1 VSDWPWH
8 TWNVDRLTLAAYFYS
23 PDLDLARANLANA
36 QAAAVTAGARPNP
49 SVGLGAGYESTP
61 DSPYLWNIDFA
72 LPIETAGKRGYRVL
86 EASQL
91 TEAARVSLAETA
103 WQVRMKVRSAL
114 LAYLNAEKQ
123 VDALKREEQARVAK
137 FHLLETRLNAG
148 EIARPEV
155 TAGQL
160 EVFNLR
166 LALRAQEGAEQS
178 GLGALAAAI
187 GVPVGALETQ
197 QLVWTEYESLPRISP
212 GMVRRDAALNRLDLR
227 ESLAAYQA
235 SEVALRLEIAKQYPD
250 LRIGPSGGSQEG
262 YNQLSLGVSL
272 ELPVLNQ
279 NQGPIGE
286 AEARRKQ
293 AAAKVRSLQSTAI
306 AEADEALT
314 RYNTALRQLE
324 EAEAGFVTLQ
334 TQSEPQ
340 ARRAVQAGEQERS
353 TVEEVA
359 AEKAVAA
366 RARLD
371 ALYAAQTA
379 LGAVENAVQ
388 KPLAGT
394 TTHPDLSQKPL
405 RGHESANRPGR
416 AQ

>member
-1 VSDWPWH
+1 
-8 TWNVDRLTLAAYFYS
+8 
-23 PDLDLARANLANA
+23 
-36 QAAAVTAGARPNP
+36 
-49 SVGLGAGYESTP
+49 
-61 DSPYLWNIDFA
+61 
-72 LPIETAGKRGYRVL
+72 
-86 EASQL
+86 
-91 TEAARVSLAETA
+91 
-103 WQVRMKVRSAL
+103 MKVRSAL
-114 LAYLNAEKQ
+114 LAYLNAQKQ
-123 VDALKREEQARVAK
+123 VDALKREEEARVAK
-137 FHLLETRLNAG
+137 VHLLESRLNAG

-160 EVFNLR
+160 YVFNLR
-166 LALRAQEGAEQS
+166 LALRVQEGAAQS
-178 GLGALAAAI
+178 GLGSLAAAI
-187 GVPVGALETQ
+187 GVPAGALERQ
-197 QLVWTEYESLPRISP
+197 QFVWTEYESLPRISP
-212 GMVRRDAALNRLDLR
+212 GTVRRDAALNRLDLR

-235 SEVALRLEIAKQYPD
+235 SEAALRLEIAKQYPD

-262 YNQLSLGVSL
+262 YNQLSLGVSV

-279 NQGPIGE
+279 NQGPIAE

-293 AAAKVRSLQSTAI
+293 AAAKVRSLQSSAI

-314 RYNTALRQLE
+314 RYNSALRQLE
-324 EAEAGFVTLQ
+324 EAEAGLVTLQ

-340 ARRAVQAGEQERS
+340 ASRAVQAGEQDRS

-359 AEKAVAA
+359 TGKAVAE

-394 TTHPDLSQKPL
+394 TTQPDLSQEPT
-405 RGHESANRPGR
+405 REQESANQPGR
-416 AQ
+416 VQ